1 MREENKWARIN
12 YLPCMPLGDNL
23 SRITGCA
30 RHIELS
36 KQAAGEGTV
45 LLKNENGCLPLGRGT
60 SIAVFGKAQID
71 YIKGGGG
78 SGMVHSK
85 YTKNLYEA
93 LKEAG
98 GFDLYDKLSLY
109 YAEYV
114 QDMYKK
120 GEKGGLF
127 DEPGFPYELAAEARK
142 FTDTAI
148 ITINRYSGEGWDRK
162 NDGTD
167 KYFDLSDKE
176 SDMIDAV
183 TAAFDKVIV
192 LINSGSM
199 ISMSR
204 FAWDDKIQAV
214 VMIWQGGMEGA
225 SAAAEVLTG
234 DIVPSGKLTDTFAAS
249 LDDYPSTA
257 GFHESDDYVKYIEDI
272 FVGYRYFETVPGKKD
287 RVIYP
292 FGYGLSYTS
301 FELSEI
307 SAVEIGDRIYV
318 SATVKNTGEMCGKE
332 VIQLYYGVPAG
343 KLTKAAKELC
353 AFKKTGMLRPG
364 ERETVTLQFKTDDMA
379 SYDDTG
385 VVCKSA
391 YVVEKGEYKLYLGT
405 SVRDVCELEYKHTE
419 PETRVVCH
427 LTQYCAPER
436 LGKRLLADGSYSGVS
451 CEKRERKSFPCRY
464 KCLERIPENEE
475 DIKKLIDVYN
485 GEITLD
491 EFLTQLTVDELMKL
505 VASITS
511 RGVANT
517 GGIGGIEKY
526 GIPAPMTADGPAGVR
541 ILPRTGVAGTTA
553 FPVASMLACTWN
565 TELVE
570 AVGRAGALEM
580 KENNLSIWLTPA
592 LNIHRSPMCGRNF
605 EYYSEDPYI
614 SGKMAAAMVRGIQS
628 QGIVAT
634 PKHFACN
641 NKETRRAHSDSIVS
655 ERALREIYLRGFEIC
670 VKEAKP
676 KTVMTSYN
684 ILNGVYTSEN
694 AELISGILRGEW
706 GFEGTVMTDWNNP
719 ASHYRELCAG
729 NDIRMPFFAVSDLKA
744 AYDEGKITRD
754 RIAESAKRTLELI
767 LSME

>member
-78 SGMVHSK
+78 SG
-85 YTKNLYEA
+85 
-93 LKEAG
+93 
-98 GFDLYDKLSLY
+98 
-109 YAEYV
+109 
-114 QDMYKK
+114 
-120 GEKGGLF
+120 
-127 DEPGFPYELAAEARK
+127 
-142 FTDTAI
+142 
-148 ITINRYSGEGWDRK
+148 
-162 NDGTD
+162 
-167 KYFDLSDKE
+167 
-176 SDMIDAV
+176 
-183 TAAFDKVIV
+183 
-192 LINSGSM
+192 
-199 ISMSR
+199 
-204 FAWDDKIQAV
+204 
-214 VMIWQGGMEGA
+214 
-225 SAAAEVLTG
+225 
-234 DIVPSGKLTDTFAAS
+234 
-249 LDDYPSTA
+249 
-257 GFHESDDYVKYIEDI
+257 
-272 FVGYRYFETVPGKKD
+272 
-287 RVIYP
+287 
-292 FGYGLSYTS
+292 
-301 FELSEI
+301 
-307 SAVEIGDRIYV
+307 
-318 SATVKNTGEMCGKE
+318 
-332 VIQLYYGVPAG
+332 
-343 KLTKAAKELC
+343 
-353 AFKKTGMLRPG
+353 
-364 ERETVTLQFKTDDMA
+364 
-379 SYDDTG
+379 
-385 VVCKSA
+385 
-391 YVVEKGEYKLYLGT
+391 
-405 SVRDVCELEYKHTE
+405 
-419 PETRVVCH
+419 
-427 LTQYCAPER
+427 
-436 LGKRLLADGSYSGVS
+436 
-451 CEKRERKSFPCRY
+451 
-464 KCLERIPENEE
+464 
-475 DIKKLIDVYN
+475 
-485 GEITLD
+485 
-491 EFLTQLTVDELMKL
+491 
-505 VASITS
+505 
-511 RGVANT
+511 
-517 GGIGGIEKY
+517 
-526 GIPAPMTADGPAGVR
+526 
-541 ILPRTGVAGTTA
+541 
-553 FPVASMLACTWN
+553 
-565 TELVE
+565 
-570 AVGRAGALEM
+570 ALEM

-592 LNIHRSPMCGRNF
+592 LNIHRNPMCGRNF

-744 AYDEGKITRD
+744 AYDKGKITRD